1 MPTIYTWAPH
11 VYVYYITGT
20 LVAVYDYN
28 RSPCV
33 HLPSCCLPMTSY
45 MASIGH
51 YRATDQELK
60 FISAYATDAPICISK
75 VGTVI
80 VIIHKKLEPPNLL
93 FKSAIFG
100 TEIKDLLHNDELSQ
114 KNLSRAFL
122 KNSL

>member
-1 MPTIYTWAPH
+1 
-11 VYVYYITGT
+11 
-20 LVAVYDYN
+20 VAVYDYN

-45 MASIGH
+45 TASIGH
-51 YRATDQELK
+51 YRATDPELK
-60 FISAYATDAPICISK
+60 FISAYATDTPICIRK

-80 VIIHKKLEPPNLL
+80 VIIHKKLESPNLL

-100 TEIKDLLHNDELSQ
+100 TEIKDLLHYDELSQ